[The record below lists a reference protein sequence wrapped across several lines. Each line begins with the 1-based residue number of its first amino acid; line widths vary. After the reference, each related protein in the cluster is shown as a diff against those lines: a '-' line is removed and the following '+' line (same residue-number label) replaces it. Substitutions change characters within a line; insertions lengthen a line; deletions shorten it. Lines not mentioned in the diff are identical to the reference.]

1 MSTLV
6 YVQEVGVHVHQV
18 GQVVILLEDKQTLQL
33 GQAVHE
39 LGAQC
44 DECI

>member
-6 YVQEVGVHVHQV
+6 HIQEVGVHVHQV
-18 GQVVILLEDKQTLQL
+18 GQVVILHEDEQTQRL
-33 GQAVHE
+33 GQAVHG